1 MLIASIQNKATKK
14 DKDMSDISQDNKNK
28 IPEAEAQEMMRSLLH
43 KEGTWVEWGQICH
56 KLQKAGYSSQQIF
69 EDTGFQNSQQNMVIV
84 ASQVYDNLVQ
94 HGVAPEV
101 LEYYQGPRS
110 DVLHEF
116 RLLNQK
122 QRVEASLLAYD
133 KRLNIDGAHIVTKA
147 MRDVSRMSQLPESF
161 TNHPGDWVAYLSWKR
176 AQSQKDLQQ
185 RSRLIAQGLKF
196 AHSAS
201 ARSAIEKLLS
211 DFSVVKA
218 VSEPLLPLYRLE
230 TEDELP
236 RIVPL
241 AGSYPLSSQ
250 EIATVNEVENQ
261 QPFGNITAKD
271 GSYVPIPGWQV
282 VLKAQDP
289 IAYFCSSDRLPKSL
303 SGRVEEVL
311 IMLDRANTTWD
322 VNSYFV
328 VEIDGKLE
336 VHWFETEPT
345 EKIVGQLA
353 LILRPKKILD
363 EGNLTQ
369 PWQMD
374 D

>member
-1 MLIASIQNKATKK
+1 
-14 DKDMSDISQDNKNK
+14 MSDIQQDNKDK
-28 IPEAEAQEMMRSLLH
+28 ISEAEAQELMRSHLH
-43 KEGTWVEWGQICH
+43 KEGTWVEWGQVCQ
-56 KLQKAGYSSQQIF
+56 KLQKAGYSTQQIF
-69 EDTGFQNSQQNMVIV
+69 EATGFQNSQQNMIIV
-84 ASQVYDNLVQ
+84 ASQVYDNLVEND
-94 HGVAPEV
+94 VAPEV
-101 LEYYQGPRS
+101 LEYFKGPRS

-122 QRVEASLLAYD
+122 QRVEASLLAYH
-133 KRLNIDGAHIVTKA
+133 KRLNIDGAHLVTKA
-147 MRDVSRMSQLPESF
+147 MRDVSRMSQLPQPF

-196 AHSAS
+196 AHSDS
-201 ARSAIEKLLS
+201 ARQAIEKLLS
-211 DFSVVKA
+211 DFSVVKT
-218 VSEPLLPLYRLE
+218 VSEPLLPIYRLE

-241 AGSYPLSSQ
+241 AGSYPVSAD
-250 EIATVNEVENQ
+250 EIAVVNQVENQ

-271 GSYVPIPGWQV
+271 GSYVPVPGWQV

-289 IAYFCSSDRLPKSL
+289 ITYFCQSDRLPKSL

-311 IMLDRANTTWD
+311 IMVDRANTTWD

-328 VEIDGKLE
+328 VEIDDKLE
-336 VHWFETEPT
+336 IRWFETKPT
-345 EKIVGQLA
+345 ETIVGQLV
-353 LILRPKKILD
+353 LILRPKRILD

>member
-1 MLIASIQNKATKK
+1 MNDTP
-14 DKDMSDISQDNKNK
+14 QDNKDK
-28 IPEAEAQEMMRSLLH
+28 ISEAEAKEMMRSLLH
-43 KEGTWVEWGQICH
+43 KEGNWVTWGQTCH

-69 EDTGFQNSQQNMVIV
+69 EDTGFQNSQQNLVIV
-84 ASQVYDNLVQ
+84 ASQVYENLVRD
-94 HGVAPEV
+94 GVAPEV
-101 LEYYQGPRS
+101 LEYFQGPRS

-116 RLLNQK
+116 RLLNQT
-122 QRVEASLLAYD
+122 QRVDAANLAYD
-133 KRLNIDGAHIVTKA
+133 KRLDIDGAHLVTKA
-147 MRDVSRMSQLPESF
+147 MRDVSRISQLPESF

-185 RSRLIAQGLKF
+185 RARLIAQGLKF

-201 ARSAIEKLLS
+201 AREAIEKLLS
-211 DFSVVKA
+211 DFNVVKSA
-218 VSEPLLPLYRLE
+218 SEPLLPLYRLE

-241 AGSYPLSSQ
+241 AGTYPVGSQ
-250 EIATVNEVENQ
+250 DIAGVRQVEVQ
-261 QPFGNITAKD
+261 QPFGNIIAKD
-271 GSYVPIPGWQV
+271 GAYVPVPGWQV

-289 IAYFCSSDRLPKSL
+289 ITYFCQSDRLPKSL
-303 SGRVEEVL
+303 SGKVEKVL
-311 IMLDRANTTWD
+311 VMLDRANTAWN

-336 VHWFETEPT
+336 IKWFENEPAA
-345 EKIVGQLA
+345 KIVGQLV